1 MYGDSL
7 PPDNDGTPIDTV
19 KRSATSSFGQRRLE
33 SEQVHQLYKS
43 FPLSLAASVVI
54 AFMLSTSHWEVI
66 AHADIILWNLI
77 LSSVLLAR
85 LVLWLSWHNLHQL
98 YSARFWLNSF
108 RLSAWLTGTA
118 WGSAAIFLF
127 AIEDTTYQALLAFV
141 LAGVATSSIT
151 SLTVD
156 KYCSIGFVVL
166 AISPLSIV
174 MLLHNGP
181 TAIAMGGMSLIFI
194 FFVIASATRMR
205 RNMEDQ
211 LNKQFELLHLSE
223 TLNQK
228 QRQEHIINNAQSIY
242 IRENNIKAALNQ
254 LLNDTL
260 ELNDSK
266 LGFIGQVDKDPQNQ
280 PFMRALV
287 FASSKPNDLHLT
299 LFCEKNLPAN
309 GEYHNLSTIFGS
321 IMLSGKPLIS
331 SHLARDLRAATLP
344 PGHPTIES
352 FIGIPIFNGKEQV
365 AILGLANAQ
374 MGYTNDTAIQ
384 LEPILK
390 SIAQFMQTLN
400 HERQHQHDQAALEA
414 SNQQHQTIL
423 NDIAD
428 GIVIINKEGIIDSFN
443 HAAETIFGYRAPQII
458 GKNITELMPDPYK
471 SQHDGYL
478 KNHLRTGKKN
488 IIGIGREVRG
498 LRRNG
503 DEFPM
508 DLMVSRVYQQGEPV
522 FIGIIRDITEK
533 KRLDDLRTQF
543 ISAASREIL
552 GPLNLI
558 SEAITLL
565 HKRALKEL
573 PKHLSNLTEIAQTNS
588 HQLQK
593 LMSDLIEMQM
603 LSRGDTPF
611 NLSHQAALPLIRE
624 EVNRQQAFSEIYQSK
639 VLITEG
645 TSNLMIHT
653 DANRFE
659 QAIGHVLQYLFK
671 ISGIHGAVQI
681 SLSEK
686 HGKIKIGM
694 YCNTHKLNEDTRQNL
709 RQQLGQ
715 NTKLAR
721 SNYHDGNELGLVI
734 AKEVIEKMHGKIE
747 LMDSKETV
755 EFALTFPQA
764 PQQY

>member
-7 PPDNDGTPIDTV
+7 PPENNGAPADAAQG
-19 KRSATSSFGQRRLE
+19 SATQSFGRQHLE
-33 SEQVHQLYKS
+33 PEQVRQLNKG
-43 FPLSLAASVVI
+43 FPLSLVASVVI
-54 AFMLSTSHWEVI
+54 ASMLSASHWEVI

-77 LSSVLLAR
+77 LGSVLLVR
-85 LVLWLSWHNLHQL
+85 LILWLSWHNLHQL
-98 YSARFWLNSF
+98 YSARFWLNSY

-118 WGSAAIFLF
+118 WGSAALFLF
-127 AIEDTTYQALLAFV
+127 ATEDATYQALLAFA

-156 KYCSIGFVVL
+156 KYCAIGFVVL

-174 MLLHNGP
+174 MLLHDGP
-181 TAIAMGGMSLIFI
+181 TTIAMAGMSLIFI
-194 FFVIASATRMR
+194 FFVIASATRTR
-205 RNMEDQ
+205 RNMENQ

-223 TLNQK
+223 TLNKK
-228 QRQEHIINNAQSIY
+228 QHQEHIINNAQSIY
-242 IRENNIKAALNQ
+242 IRENNIQSALNQ
-254 LLNDTL
+254 LLHDTL
-260 ELNDSK
+260 ELSDSK

-280 PFMRALV
+280 PFMRALI
-287 FASSKPNDLHLT
+287 FASSKPNDLQLT
-299 LFCEKNLPAN
+299 LFREKNLPSN
-309 GEYHNLSTIFGS
+309 GEFHNLSTIFGS
-321 IMLSGKPLIS
+321 ILLSGKPLIS

-344 PGHPTIES
+344 PGHPTVES
-352 FIGIPIFNGKEQV
+352 FIGIPIFNGKEQI
-365 AILGLANAQ
+365 AILGLANSPA
-374 MGYTNDTAIQ
+374 GYTNNTAMQ

-390 SIAQFMQTLN
+390 SIAQFVQTLN
-400 HERQHQHDQAALEA
+400 HEHQHEHDQAALEA

-428 GIVIINKEGIIDSFN
+428 GIVIINKEGMIESFN

-471 SQHDGYL
+471 SMHDGYL

-565 HKRALKEL
+565 HKRAVKEL
-573 PKHLSNLTEIAQTNS
+573 PKHLANLTEIAQTNS

-593 LMSDLIEMQM
+593 LMSDLIEMQT
-603 LSRGDTPF
+603 LSRGDMPF
-611 NLSHQAALPLIRE
+611 NLSHQAASALIRE
-624 EVNRQQAFSEIYQSK
+624 EVKRQQAFSEIYQSK
-639 VLITEG
+639 VHITEN

-653 DANRFE
+653 DADRFE
-659 QAIGHVLQYLFK
+659 QAIGHVLQYLYK
-671 ISGIHGAVQI
+671 ISGNHGVVHI
-681 SLSEK
+681 ILSEK
-686 HGKIKIGM
+686 YGKIKIGM
-694 YCNTHKLNEDTRQNL
+694 HCNTHKLSDSARQNL

-715 NTKLAR
+715 TTNLIR
-721 SNYHDGNELGLVI
+721 SNYHDNNELGLVI
-734 AKEVIEKMHGKIE
+734 AKEIIEKMHGKIE
-747 LMDSKETV
+747 LIDSNKTM